1 MFTSNKY
8 QLFRVQRSDLL
19 YELSGVHVT
28 GMENNIIYVV
38 FCCIWANSLDSCYR
52 QIVLFIVLI

>member
-1 MFTSNKY
+1 MFISNKY

-38 FCCIWANSLDSCYR
+38 FVVYGR
-52 QIVLFIVLI
+52 IVWIVVIDK